1 MLRGVGRGVS
11 SGMKMAASGARRF
24 SGYGPQLRRK
34 GVNSIGLHGAMAY
47 KKGFS
52 TAGKVRMGAA
62 GAALGM
68 AGFHNNANRGG
79 YKSGYIPKSSATQ
92 GLNPRSSGGMTM
104 M

>member
-1 MLRGVGRGVS
+1 MLGGIGRAASSSARMAGRGATRFAGYQG
-11 SGMKMAASGARRF
+11 GMK
-24 SGYGPQLRRK
+24 
-34 GVNSIGLHGAMAY
+34 
-47 KKGFS
+47 FS
-52 TAGKVRMGAA
+52 TMGKARMGATVA
-62 GAALGM
+62 GLGM